1 MTSIFLSVLS
11 WWPWIAAVAA
21 LLFWSV
27 GAGSRLRRL
36 RGAVARDFAALVP
49 VWQRRLAW
57 VQDRAIA
64 ESETGQRLIAAR
76 DQCALALE
84 RACDKPFEAER
95 IQSLALASNV
105 LDAAWV
111 AAVAGGL
118 DKLPQADLNADS
130 GSLTWD
136 AFRHQAL
143 PLQMAF
149 NRQVTRYN
157 HAIAQFP
164 ASLLAFVLRFKRA
177 ELLPVDLL
185 PVLDN

>member
-1 MTSIFLSVLS
+1 
-11 WWPWIAAVAA
+11 

-36 RGAVARDFAALVP
+36 RADIARAFAALIP

-57 VQDRAIA
+57 AQDRAIA

-84 RACDKPFEAER
+84 HACDKPFEAER
-95 IQSLALASNV
+95 IQSLALATNV
-105 LDAAWV
+105 LDVAWV
-111 AAVAGGL
+111 AAAAGGL
-118 DKLPQADLNADS
+118 DRLPQADLNADS
-130 GSLTWD
+130 GSLTWESL
-136 AFRHQAL
+136 RHQAL

-149 NRQVTRYN
+149 NRQAMRYN

-164 ASLLAFVLRFKRA
+164 ASVLALVLRFKRA
-177 ELLPVDLL
+177 ELLPVEL
-185 PVLDN
+185 LDNQG